1 MAFLQEL
8 HAAIA
13 WMGWY
18 ILPFVF
24 VISLI
29 VFFHELGHYLVG
41 RWCGV
46 KIDAFSLGFG
56 PELFA
61 WVDKRGTRWRLA
73 AFPVGGYVKFH
84 GDANAASAPDFDG
97 VAAMAPQERGLT
109 LAGQPL
115 LNRAAIVAAGPIAN
129 FILALVIFAL
139 LFMVFG
145 RAEQL
150 ARIGGVEPGSP
161 AARAVSRSAI
171 SSPRS
176 TASRSP
182 PSRSCS
188 RRRFS
193 STGLPMTFVVERNGG
208 EVHLTATPE
217 IAVVDQG
224 ALGKRRMGHLGLS
237 SSRDPADVHLE
248 RCAAPTCVVWGA
260 REVGF
265 IVEATGAYVGGL
277 FAGRETADGLSGPIG
292 VGQIAG
298 EMAKVSLL
306 AIAQPRGSVFGLGRA
321 DESAAGAAA
330 RRRPSVVFRRRSAA
344 RAPGR
349 ARRVQQIGLR
359 IGFAFVALLV
369 IFTTSHDILRLVG
382 GAN

>member
-1 MAFLQEL
+1 MAILQNL
-8 HAAIA
+8 HAAVV

-29 VFFHELGHYLVG
+29 VFIHELGHYLVG

-56 PELFA
+56 PEVFA

-115 LNRAAIVAAGPIAN
+115 RNRAAIVAAGPVAN
-129 FILALVIFAL
+129 FILALAIFAL

-145 RAEQL
+145 RAEQV
-150 ARIGGVEPGSP
+150 ARIGGVDPGSP
-161 AARAVSRSAI
+161 AAQGGFEVGDLVTEVNGEPI
-171 SSPRS
+171 S
-176 TASRSP
+176 TFEALQQATIL
-182 PSRSCS
+182 
-188 RRRFS
+188 

-208 EVHLTATPE
+208 DVHLTATPE
-217 IAVVDQG
+217 IALVDQG
-224 ALGKRRMGHLGLS
+224 ALGKRRMGRLGLS

-248 RCAAPTCVVWGA
+248 RCAAPTCLVWGA

-265 IVEATGAYVGGL
+265 IVEATGAYVTGL

-298 EMAKVSLL
+298 EMAKVSLWQLLSL
-306 AIAQPRGSVFGLGRA
+306 AGLFSVSVGLMNLLPVPLLDGGHLMYFAIEALTGRPVS
-321 DESAAGAAA
+321 E
-330 RRRPSVVFRRRSAA
+330 
-344 RAPGR
+344 
-349 ARRVQQIGLR
+349 RVQQIGLR

>member
-1 MAFLQEL
+1 MAILQDL
-8 HAAIA
+8 HAAIV

-29 VFFHELGHYLVG
+29 VFIHELGHYLVG

-56 PELFA
+56 PEIFA

-84 GDANAASAPDFDG
+84 GDANASSAPDFDG
-97 VAAMAPQERGLT
+97 VAAMAPQERRLT

-115 LNRAAIVAAGPIAN
+115 RNRAAIVAAGPIAN
-129 FILALVIFAL
+129 FILALAIFAL
-139 LFMVFG
+139 LFTVFG
-145 RAEQL
+145 RAEQI
-150 ARIGGVEPGSP
+150 ARIGGVDPGSP
-161 AARAVSRSAI
+161 AAQGGFEVGDLVTAVNGEPI
-171 SSPRS
+171 S
-176 TASRSP
+176 TFQALQQATIL
-182 PSRSCS
+182 
-188 RRRFS
+188 

-208 EVHLTATPE
+208 EVHLAATPE

-224 ALGKRRMGHLGLS
+224 ALGKRRMGRLGLS
-237 SSRDPADVHLE
+237 SSRDPADVRLE
-248 RCAAPTCVVWGA
+248 RCAPPTCVVWGA

-265 IVEATGAYVGGL
+265 IVEATGAYVTGL

-298 EMAKVSLL
+298 EMAKVSLWQLLSL
-306 AIAQPRGSVFGLGRA
+306 AGLFSVSVGLMNLLPVPLLDGGHLMYFAIEALTGRPVS
-321 DESAAGAAA
+321 E
-330 RRRPSVVFRRRSAA
+330 
-344 RAPGR
+344 
-349 ARRVQQIGLR
+349 RVQQIGLR
-359 IGFAFVALLV
+359 IGVAFVALLV